1 MGRWMKRASFRA
13 VLRNVEVL
21 LVAGLAGSAAWGQSA
36 VVTYAPGGI
45 AAVPTLADAALLML
59 VAAVA
64 LVAWRWLRW
73 RGGGPGALAVFLL
86 AGLVWASGAPMMRE
100 ARAVV
105 STTLLDHAE
114 GGSVTVIGGGTFPLQ
129 NAAGVDLHIAGV
141 TPAVGTTV
149 GAGSTCVPGKALT
162 PGTQCTLILSCSP
175 QVPTQLGLERPQE
188 EVNGWG
194 C

>member
-86 AGLVWASGAPMMRE
+86 AGLVWCDRVYGYSG
-100 ARAVV
+100 
-105 STTLLDHAE
+105 TTPQQLMDDYCAGECPLQ
-114 GGSVTVIGGGTFPLQ
+114 IGGK
-129 NAAGVDLHIAGV
+129 ASI
-141 TPAVGTTV
+141 
-149 GAGSTCVPGKALT
+149 GK
-162 PGTQCTLILSCSP
+162 GRVRCCF
-175 QVPTQLGLERPQE
+175 
-188 EVNGWG
+188 VND
-194 C
+194 